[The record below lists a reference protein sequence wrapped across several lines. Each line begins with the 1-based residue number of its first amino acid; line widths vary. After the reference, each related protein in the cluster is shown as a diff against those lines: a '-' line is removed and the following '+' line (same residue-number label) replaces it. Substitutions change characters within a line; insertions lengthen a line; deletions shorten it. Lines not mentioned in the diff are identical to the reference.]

1 MVIIT
6 QLHRDKNY
14 VPLIMCLDN
23 YKELL
28 FFIISFGACEVI
40 FVNRSR
46 KLQSLLN
53 TQLDVFRPP
62 TLFATVCND
71 HSRPPPTVT

>member
-1 MVIIT
+1 
-6 QLHRDKNY
+6 
-14 VPLIMCLDN
+14 MCLDN

-28 FFIISFGACEVI
+28 FFIISFGVCEVI
-40 FVNRSR
+40 LVNRSR

-53 TQLDVFRPP
+53 TQFDVFRPP
-62 TLFATVCND
+62 TPFVTVCND